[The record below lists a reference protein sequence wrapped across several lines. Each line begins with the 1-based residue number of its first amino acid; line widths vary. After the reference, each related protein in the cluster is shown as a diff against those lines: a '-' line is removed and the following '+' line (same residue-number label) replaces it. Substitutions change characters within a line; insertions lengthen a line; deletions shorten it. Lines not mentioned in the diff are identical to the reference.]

1 MEGKGTKQTATM
13 EWEDGLLGITLED
26 SDDDAREAKKDRKQK
41 RIRQAFLHA
50 RDTYTAKLDTNEW
63 FREGLTLRSVD
74 EMDMD
79 TRSSQRI
86 QAILNLYYYR
96 KEYQLAWVWSRALL
110 RRLYVLG
117 EEVRWYH
124 GRPAFRTPVA
134 TDKAALL
141 HSNSAV
147 AKETLDT
154 ALRCILH
161 HNIPLE
167 EAEPVL
173 AAGFE
178 KARLPTNNYAILWH
192 DGKSDEKETKA
203 CAVRILCSC

>member
-1 MEGKGTKQTATM
+1 
-13 EWEDGLLGITLED
+13 
-26 SDDDAREAKKDRKQK
+26 
-41 RIRQAFLHA
+41 
-50 RDTYTAKLDTNEW
+50 
-63 FREGLTLRSVD
+63 
-74 EMDMD
+74 MD